1 VIESI
6 SIATTATYS
15 GPPAILTHLTK
26 LNYLFGTNGTGKTT
40 ISRLIANEGAY
51 PSCTLTWKGGTK
63 LQTLVYNRDFLDRN
77 FHQSKELNGVFTL
90 GEEQS
95 DALAKIEV
103 AKEQLDGLEK
113 KLQKLTL
120 TLQGEDG
127 NGGKRGE
134 LTSIEATLKAKCW
147 AQKNRHDRAFSAAF
161 EGYRSN
167 AEKFKNKVLTEQA
180 SKPSGLL
187 SLPDLEKK
195 AVTVFG
201 PSPSKVPILAVPN
214 VSSLLV
220 HESNPILK
228 KHVVGKEDVD
238 IAALIRRL
246 GNSDWVQ
253 EGRAF
258 FEVAD
263 PLCPFCQQPTQKAF
277 SSSLAEYFDETFTND
292 TKTISDLAT
301 AYSTD
306 AARLQQ
312 QLTTLISSASRFLD
326 IEKLKLEK
334 ELLDSKLTI
343 NAQRIAEKKKES
355 SRSLELDSLANV
367 LAEIK
372 QIVASANAQAD
383 EHNQMVDNLAEERR
397 SLIGQVWRYVIDEL
411 KPALAAYA
419 ADKDKV
425 DKAMAN
431 LKTQI
436 ITAEEGCRTKA
447 AEIRALEKQTA
458 SIQPT
463 IDGINALLS
472 AFGFQSFKLAKSPA
486 GSFYRIARSDGSDA
500 KETLSEGEK
509 TFMTF
514 LYFYHLLKGS
524 DSESG
529 MTVDRVVVFD
539 DPVSSLDSDILFI
552 VSSLIKGLFDE
563 VRAGKGHIKQ
573 IFVLTHNVYFHKEI
587 TFNAKRDKQQQTA
600 LKDETFWLV
609 RKVGAVSTVEKHPS
623 NPIKTSYELLWAEV
637 RRTDRSNLTIQNT
650 LRRILENYFK
660 ILGGIDS
667 DVVCAKF
674 EGRERLVCKALFSW
688 VNDGSHFAHDDLY
701 VSLDDTIVE
710 TYLRVFREIF
720 RKLDHLPHYKM
731 MMGDS
736 YVEDAAPMA
745 ATQLAAMA

>member
-15 GPPAILTHLTK
+15 GPPAVLTDLTK

-40 ISRLIANEGAY
+40 ITRLIANEAAY

-77 FHQSKELNGVFTL
+77 FHQSKELKGVFTL

-103 AKEQLDGLEK
+103 AKEQLDGLKK
-113 KLQKLTL
+113 KLQNLTL

-134 LTSIEATLKAKCW
+134 LTSTEATLKAKCW
-147 AQKNRHDRAFSAAF
+147 SQKNRHDAAFSAAF

-187 SLPDLEKK
+187 SLLDLEKK
-195 AVTVFG
+195 AASVFG
-201 PSPSKVPILAVPN
+201 PSPSKVAILAVPN
-214 VSSLLV
+214 VSSLLA

-228 KHVVGKEDVD
+228 KHIVGKEDVD
-238 IAALIRRL
+238 IAALIRKL

-263 PLCPFCQQPTQKAF
+263 PLCPFCQQTTQKAF
-277 SSSLAEYFDETFTND
+277 SASLAEYFDETFTKD
-292 TKTISDLAT
+292 SKVIGDLAT

-367 LAEIK
+367 LTEIEK
-372 QIVASANAQAD
+372 IVASANAQAD
-383 EHNQMVDNLAEERR
+383 AHNQMVDNLAEERR
-397 SLIGQVWRYVIDEL
+397 TLTGQVWRYVIEEM
-411 KPALAAYA
+411 KPDLATYA
-419 ADKDKV
+419 TDKDKV
-425 DKAMAN
+425 DKAIAN

-436 ITAEEGCRTKA
+436 TTAEEGCRTKA
-447 AEIRALEKQTA
+447 AEIRALEKQTT

-463 IDGINALLS
+463 IDGINALLT
-472 AFGFQSFKLAKSPA
+472 AFGFQSFKLAQSPT
-486 GSFYRIARSDGSDA
+486 GNFYRIARSDGSDA

-509 TFMTF
+509 TFVTF

-539 DPVSSLDSDILFI
+539 DPVSSLDSDVLFI

-563 VRAGKGHIKQ
+563 VRAEKGYIKQ

-587 TFNAKRDKQQQTA
+587 TFRVDRKQQKA
-600 LKDETFWLV
+600 LKDETFWVV
-609 RKVGAVSTVEKHPS
+609 RKAGAASTVEKHPS

-637 RRTDRSNLTIQNT
+637 RRTDCPNLTIQNT

-667 DVVCAKF
+667 DAVCARFDGK
-674 EGRERLVCKALFSW
+674 ERLVCKALFSW
-688 VNDGSHFAHDDLY
+688 VNDGSHFAHDDIY
-701 VSLDDTIVE
+701 VSLDDAMVE

-720 RKLDHLPHYKM
+720 RKMDHFSHYKM
-731 MMGDS
+731 MMGDA
-736 YVEDAAPMA
+736 YVEDAAPTLPIKPA
-745 ATQLAAMA
+745 AAA